1 MGIIERKERQK
12 ESLRQ
17 EILDAAREI
26 LLSEGFSQLTM
37 RGIAKRIEYSPTTIY
52 LYFKN
57 KEELLYNLCDEVFKR
72 LLDILEKAGVNET
85 SALARLRAAM
95 YSYIDFGLSE
105 PDRYRIAFMAD
116 INPHINVQNFLEEGK
131 NGYKLLLD
139 FRRKV
144 EAALAEVSS
153 PLDPAH
159 VVQVLWAHTHGIVS
173 LLIINPDFPWAD
185 RGELINTSL
194 DIAIKGL
201 RP

>member
-1 MGIIERKERQK
+1 MGIVERKERQK
-12 ESLRQ
+12 ESLRLN
-17 EILDAAREI
+17 ILDAARDI
-26 LLSEGFSQLTM
+26 LLTEGYARLSM

-57 KEELLYNLCDEVFKR
+57 KEELLYHLCDEVFER
-72 LLDILEKAGVNET
+72 LLDVLEKAGVSEV
-85 SALARLRAAM
+85 SAMARLRAAM
-95 YSYIDFGLSE
+95 RSYIDYGLSE

-116 INPHINVQNFLEEGK
+116 INPHVNVQNFLEEGK

-153 PLDPAH
+153 PLTPDH
-159 VVQVLWAHTHGIVS
+159 VVQALWAHTHGIVS
-173 LLIINPDFPWAD
+173 LLIVNPDFPWAD
-185 RGELINTSL
+185 RDELINTSL
-194 DIAIKGL
+194 DIAMKGM